1 VGRIMTQIGTPEY
14 FAEMSCNE
22 QHDSF
27 VLVARRAEK
36 VNAVLIGCARNECV
50 WGKLHLL

>member
-1 VGRIMTQIGTPEY
+1 MGRVMTQIGTPEY

-27 VLVARRAEK
+27 VLVARRVGK
-36 VNAVLIGCARNECV
+36 VNFI
-50 WGKLHLL
+50 LLYAKSLEQRMGTLS